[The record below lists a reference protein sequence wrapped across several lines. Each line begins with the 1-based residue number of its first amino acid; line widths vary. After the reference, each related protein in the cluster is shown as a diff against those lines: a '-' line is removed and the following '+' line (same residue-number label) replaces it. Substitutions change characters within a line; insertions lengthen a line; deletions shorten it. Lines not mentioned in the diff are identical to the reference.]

1 MMKMFLRA
9 ITLSIILGS
18 ASLAYADSKYD
29 VYWVD
34 NPASPQFAFKL
45 LEGSAG
51 HLHAT
56 GGTYESW
63 HGDSHATSAMSLEFA
78 LFNPEGTA
86 SMVFHGEFED
96 RTGKNYIGAVM
107 VLDQAGRVI
116 RHDALIKIIGGQ

>member
-1 MMKMFLRA
+1 MKIFLRLVA
-9 ITLSIILGS
+9 FLMLFGS
-18 ASLAYADSKYD
+18 VSLAYADNYG

-34 NPASPQFAFKL
+34 NSASPQFAFKL
-45 LEGSAG
+45 LKGSEG

-56 GGTYESW
+56 GGTYDGW

-86 SMVFHGEFED
+86 SMVFHGEFKD
-96 RTGKNYIGAVM
+96 RSGKSYIGAVM